1 MAVLGIT
8 ILCMY
13 VSVILPVKT
22 CRVTK
27 LGQAITEMTR
37 QLRQGKGRNGL
48 VLANGGVISY
58 QHAVCLS
65 SRPRDGP
72 YPDSA
77 SLSVGND
84 TPSPPVDADAT
95 GPAVIEVSQS
105 RLSI

>member
-1 MAVLGIT
+1 
-8 ILCMY
+8 
-13 VSVILPVKT
+13 
-22 CRVTK
+22 
-27 LGQAITEMTR
+27 MTR

-65 SRPRDGP
+65 SRPRGGP

-77 SLSVGND
+77 SLSVGNE
-84 TPSPPVDADAT
+84 TPSSPVDADAT

-105 RLSI
+105 QLST